1 MRVSSYSKA
10 GHDDAI
16 PWHNAGTLVVLSAL
30 MQPATVDYTF
40 SHSANT
46 LNCFLFFKKN
56 KIKRQQKQNKYR
68 FYTVRRT
75 NLCQQDVSKCV
86 CVCVFKPPRG
96 FNLVHYC
103 LSFCWH
109 FSSLNQSDIPCYLIQ
124 KCDYLQHKNSS
135 WGQLGERSFFFRF
148 CFSPFQD
155 SVLTQFS
162 VSSLVP
168 IVFTNF
174 FFSVSFYCWML
185 GYFESY

>member
-46 LNCFLFFKKN
+46 LNCFLFLKKN
-56 KIKRQQKQNKYR
+56 KTTTKAKQ
-68 FYTVRRT
+68 
-75 NLCQQDVSKCV
+75 VSLLYSEKNELVSARCECV

-174 FFSVSFYCWML
+174 FFSFSFYCWML

>member
-1 MRVSSYSKA
+1 
-10 GHDDAI
+10 
-16 PWHNAGTLVVLSAL
+16 
-30 MQPATVDYTF
+30 MQWEE
-40 SHSANT
+40 
-46 LNCFLFFKKN
+46 
-56 KIKRQQKQNKYR
+56 
-68 FYTVRRT
+68 RT
-75 NLCQQDVSKCV
+75 CVSKMWV
-86 CVCVFKPPRG
+86 SVCVFKPPRG
-96 FNLVHYC
+96 FNFVHYC

-155 SVLTQFS
+155 SALTQFS

-174 FFSVSFYCWML
+174 FFLSHFIAGCSDILNHISTARSLLDILGNGDSLSVSVCVCACVCL
-185 GYFESY
+185 SQ